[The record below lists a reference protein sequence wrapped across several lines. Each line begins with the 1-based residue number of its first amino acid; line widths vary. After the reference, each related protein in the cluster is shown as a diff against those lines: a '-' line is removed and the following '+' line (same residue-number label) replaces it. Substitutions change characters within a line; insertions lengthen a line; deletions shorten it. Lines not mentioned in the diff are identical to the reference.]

1 MKANSMT
8 SRKTYRHL
16 KGHISTAYKDNK
28 IYTMYTM
35 LKKKQPNNQRNVLYL
50 DKNTKVAEDVME
62 TCHWHI
68 GKSFCSF

>member
-35 LKKKQPNNQRNVLYL
+35 LKKKNNQI
-50 DKNTKVAEDVME
+50 TKEMCC
-62 TCHWHI
+62 TLI
-68 GKSFCSF
+68 KIQK